1 MKIELYQSGGYVGDR
16 IKIKEL
22 NDTNMSVENVSK
34 LKQYIKEADFFKID
48 ANQLSSDQVIASPLI
63 YELTIADG
71 KKSKT
76 VKAVSPS
83 TNTHLSALLTFI
95 LGL

>member
-22 NDTNMSVENVSK
+22 SDTDMSIENLGK
-34 LKQYIKEADFFKID
+34 LKQYIKAADFFKMD
-48 ANQLSSDQVIASPLI
+48 ANQLLSDQVIASPLI

-71 KKSKT
+71 KRSKT

-83 TNTHLSALLTFI
+83 THTHLSALLTFI
-95 LGL
+95 LSL